1 MLKTCT
7 ACPFR
12 WVTKTLKFLG
22 IWLTP
27 DLGSVYEHNFPAIL
41 RDLKKDLQTWNS
53 RYFSWFGRAAIIKMV
68 VLPRFLY
75 PLRNLP
81 IKIPQACFKSL
92 RSILLGFL
100 WGGKK
105 PRIKLSL
112 LSRPREKGGI
122 GLPNFHN
129 YYLASHLTRV
139 IDWHCHGSSK
149 AWVGLESVPTG
160 VPLRLSP
167 CIPWNCQSDTV
178 KKKNPDRQDIVAVRL
193 GCDQN

>member
-1 MLKTCT
+1 MNKFATYGYISNPKINFAKSEAMNISLKEDTLLKTCT

-112 LSRPREKGGI
+112 LSRPREKGGDRFTK
-122 GLPNFHN
+122 LPQ
-129 YYLASHLTRV
+129 LL
-139 IDWHCHGSSK
+139 SSFT
-149 AWVGLESVPTG
+149 PY
-160 VPLRLSP
+160 
-167 CIPWNCQSDTV
+167 
-178 KKKNPDRQDIVAVRL
+178 
-193 GCDQN
+193 